1 MQWPRGIEVDGYNS
15 DEYVLQVHKNVYG
28 GKAAGR
34 TWNKHLVKKLEFV
47 GFKQS
52 AHDQCV
58 FYKGTAMYTLYT
70 DDSILAGPDKAELL
84 DIIQQMKDANLDLTV
99 EGDLSDFLGV
109 NIDKQSDGTLLLTQS
124 RLIESILADLGLGG
138 SDTTS
143 IKSTPMASSKLLSR
157 HTESEPFDN
166 HFHYR
171 RAIGK
176 LNFLEKS
183 TRADIAYSVHQCAR
197 FSESPKREHGNA
209 VKWIGRYLLGTK
221 DKGLIIRTD
230 WSKGLELYVDSD
242 FAGNWDKQLAG
253 TDIDTA
259 RSRHGYVLMYAGAPI
274 LWQSQ
279 LQTEIALSS
288 TEAEL
293 IGLSM
298 GLRSAIPIMRMLQ
311 EMKQFGFDVHPNIPE
326 IHCKVFEDNQ
336 GALEIAKVPKMRPR
350 TKHIN
355 CKYFHFT
362 PYVETGSIKLQHI
375 STLEQ
380 PADVLT
386 KPLDATTLRKH
397 RGFILGW

>member
-1 MQWPRGIEVDGYNS
+1 M
-15 DEYVLQVHKNVYG
+15 
-28 GKAAGR
+28 
-34 TWNKHLVKKLEFV
+34 
-47 GFKQS
+47 
-52 AHDQCV
+52 
-58 FYKGTAMYTLYT
+58 
-70 DDSILAGPDKAELL
+70 
-84 DIIQQMKDANLDLTV
+84 
-99 EGDLSDFLGV
+99 
-109 NIDKQSDGTLLLTQS
+109 
-124 RLIESILADLGLGG
+124 
-138 SDTTS
+138 
-143 IKSTPMASSKLLSR
+143 
-157 HTESEPFDN
+157 
-166 HFHYR
+166 
-171 RAIGK
+171 
-176 LNFLEKS
+176 
-183 TRADIAYSVHQCAR
+183 
-197 FSESPKREHGNA
+197 
-209 VKWIGRYLLGTK
+209 KWIGRYLLGTK

-362 PYVETGSIKLQHI
+362 SYVETGSIKLQHI